1 MDALLTRLRRLLPGT
16 EAADDLLLELLT
28 QAQALILGYTG
39 RHTMPQALT
48 DAWLRLAVVLYNR
61 LGTEGERARREG
73 SLAIQFAG
81 LPEELQMLL
90 RAWRVAKVA
99 P

>member
-39 RHTMPQALT
+39 RHAMPQALT
-48 DAWLRLAVVLYNR
+48 DAWLRLAMVLYNR
-61 LGTEGERARREG
+61 LGTEGESWRHEG
-73 SLAIQFAG
+73 G
-81 LPEELQMLL
+81 LMIRFSEFPPMLLHQL
-90 RAWRVAKVA
+90 RAWRVGRI